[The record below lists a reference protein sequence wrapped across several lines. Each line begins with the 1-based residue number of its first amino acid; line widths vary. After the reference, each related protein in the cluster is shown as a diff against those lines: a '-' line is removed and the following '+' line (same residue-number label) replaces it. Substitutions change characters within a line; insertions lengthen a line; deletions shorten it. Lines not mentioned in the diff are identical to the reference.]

1 MWDKG
6 HAVISAA
13 ESHTKGRWQEN
24 PVWLAL
30 GDKVRP
36 DGHLYLKGAEQRT
49 TVDNGRLSGSGLFC
63 NFFFPS
69 TPLQNKARLV
79 STEHSYSNWKN
90 LCLNEAVGKI
100 NCKNSSS
107 LSSRR
112 QKDLCYSKSL

>member
-36 DGHLYLKGAEQRT
+36 DGHLYLKGAEQCT
-49 TVDNGRLSGSGLFC
+49 VVDNGRLSGSGLFC
-63 NFFFPS
+63 NFFFLQLHCKTKPDLYPQNILIATGKNYALTKLLEKS
-69 TPLQNKARLV
+69 TARILQ
-79 STEHSYSNWKN
+79 E
-90 LCLNEAVGKI
+90 
-100 NCKNSSS
+100 
-107 LSSRR
+107 
-112 QKDLCYSKSL
+112 